1 MIQCKADPLCHLF
14 SISFTTHMTD
24 GQNGVLFWVKMGG
37 FMTKLYIINGP
48 MMGRSF
54 ALNGNTAFVGRAP
67 DNDIQINDRSVSR
80 KHLRIFKRGDHFF
93 VEDLNSQNGTW
104 IFGKELE
111 PGQECHVTEGL
122 PIGIGSILISL
133 VEGNSEEDL
142 VTQYSMDLLEPT
154 GKKWRNLPHNN
165 RRISDRRH
173 LELIHEVSTALMQS
187 LHINEIAEKIMDF
200 VFACL
205 KRIDSGAIL
214 LFEKETGGLKEII
227 VKSKEDGEE
236 IVFTYSRTIVNRV
249 IREGKAVIMSD
260 TSKEEREDLSDS
272 IEMMRVKS
280 IMCVPLIF
288 KSEVR
293 GAIYVHSIN
302 VPYGFR
308 KDDLLLLTG
317 LSTPATVA
325 LENALLYSKSKGI
338 EKALRRSEQK
348 YQALVE
354 HLEDMVFTMD
364 MDGRLIFCNPRTE
377 MLTGYSMDTLVHMT
391 YRDFVAPESVPV
403 VKSQIAS
410 LSKRGVIHPFPVTLL
425 HADGR
430 RVPMELTFT
439 SLRDEEDEAV
449 EIQGV
454 AKRIGGPPHAKKLP
468 SYEEAGATL

>member
-1 MIQCKADPLCHLF
+1 
-14 SISFTTHMTD
+14 
-24 GQNGVLFWVKMGG
+24 
-37 FMTKLYIINGP
+37 MTKLYIINGR
-48 MMGRSF
+48 MMGHSF
-54 ALNGNTAFVGRAP
+54 ELNGNTAFVGRAP

-80 KHLRIFKRGDHFF
+80 KHLRIFRKGDQLFI
-93 VEDLNSQNGTW
+93 EDLNSQNGTW
-104 IFGKELE
+104 IFGKQIE

-122 PIGIGSILISL
+122 PIGIGSIIISL
-133 VEGNSEEDL
+133 VERNSEEDL
-142 VTQYSMDLLEPT
+142 VTQYSIDLLKPT

-165 RRISDRRH
+165 RRISDHRH
-173 LELIHEVSTALMQS
+173 LELIHEVSTTLMQS
-187 LHINEIAEKIMDF
+187 LRIDEIAEKIMDSIF
-200 VFACL
+200 SCL

-214 LFEKETGGLKEII
+214 LLEKETGQLEEII
-227 VKSKEDGEE
+227 VRSKENREE
-236 IVFTYSRTIVNRV
+236 IIFNYSRTIVNRV
-249 IREGKAVIMSD
+249 IREGKAVMMSD

-272 IEMMRVKS
+272 IEMMRVRS

-338 EKALRRSEQK
+338 EEALRRSEQK

-354 HLEDMVFTMD
+354 NLEDMVFTMD
-364 MDGRLIFCNPRTE
+364 VDGRLIFCNPRTE
-377 MLTGYSMDTLVHMT
+377 MLTGYSMDTLIHMT
-391 YRDFVAPESVPV
+391 YRDFMAPKSVPI
-403 VKSQIAS
+403 VKRQMGS
-410 LSKRGVIHPFPVTLL
+410 LAKRRVTNPFQVTVL

-430 RVPMELTFT
+430 RVPIELTLS
-439 SLRDEEDEAV
+439 SLRDEQYKTV

-454 AKRIGGPPHAKKLP
+454 AKRIGGPLRTKELS

>member
-1 MIQCKADPLCHLF
+1 
-14 SISFTTHMTD
+14 
-24 GQNGVLFWVKMGG
+24 
-37 FMTKLYIINGP
+37 MTKLYIINGP
-48 MMGRSF
+48 MTGQSF
-54 ALNGNTAFVGRAP
+54 ELSGNTVFVGRAP
-67 DNDIQINDRSVSR
+67 DNDIQINDRSISR
-80 KHLRIFKRGDHFF
+80 KHLRIFRRDDQLFI
-93 VEDLNSQNGTW
+93 EDLNSQNGTW
-104 IFGKELE
+104 VFGKQIE

-142 VTQYSMDLLEPT
+142 VTQYSIDLLKPT
-154 GKKWRNLPHNN
+154 GKKWRNLSQDN
-165 RRISDRRH
+165 RRISDQRH
-173 LELIHEVSTALMQS
+173 LELIHEVSTTLMQS
-187 LHINEIAEKIMDF
+187 LHINEIAEKIMDSIF
-200 VFACL
+200 SCL

-214 LFEKETGGLKEII
+214 LFEKETGQLKEIL
-227 VKSKEDGEE
+227 VKSKEDREG

-249 IREGKAVIMSD
+249 IREGKAVMMSD

-338 EKALRRSEQK
+338 EEALRRSEQK
-348 YQALVE
+348 YQVLVE
-354 HLEDMVFTMD
+354 NLEDMVFTMEV
-364 MDGRLIFCNPRTE
+364 DGRLIFCNPRTE
-377 MLTGYSMDTLVHMT
+377 MLTGYSVDTLVHMT
-391 YRDFVAPESVPV
+391 YRDFVASESVRM

-410 LSKRGVIHPFPVTLL
+410 LSKRRVTHPFPVTIL

-430 RVPMELTFT
+430 QVYVELTLA
-439 SLRDEEDEAV
+439 SLRDEEDKTV

-454 AKRIGGPPHAKKLP
+454 GKRIEGPPRTRELP
-468 SYEEAGATL
+468 SYKEAGASL

>member
-1 MIQCKADPLCHLF
+1 
-14 SISFTTHMTD
+14 
-24 GQNGVLFWVKMGG
+24 
-37 FMTKLYIINGP
+37 MTKLYIINGP
-48 MMGRSF
+48 MMGNSF
-54 ALNGNTAFVGRAP
+54 ELNGNTAFVGRAP
-67 DNDIQINDRSVSR
+67 DNDIQINDRSISR
-80 KHLRIFKRGDHFF
+80 KHLKIFRRGDQLFI
-93 VEDLNSQNGTW
+93 EDLNSQNGTW
-104 IFGKELE
+104 IFGKQIE
-111 PGQECHVTEGL
+111 PRQECHVTEGL

-133 VEGNSEEDL
+133 VEGISEEDL
-142 VTQYSMDLLEPT
+142 VTQYSIDLLKPT
-154 GKKWRNLPHNN
+154 GKKWRNLSQDN

-173 LELIHEVSTALMQS
+173 LELIHEVSTTLMQS
-187 LHINEIAEKIMDF
+187 LHINEIAEKIMDSIF
-200 VFACL
+200 SCL

-214 LFEKETGGLKEII
+214 LFEKETGQLKEII
-227 VKSKEDGEE
+227 VKSKENREE
-236 IVFTYSRTIVNRV
+236 MAFTYSRTIVNRV
-249 IREGKAVIMSD
+249 IREGKAVMMSD

-293 GAIYVHSIN
+293 GAIYVHSVD

-338 EKALRRSEQK
+338 EEALRRSEQK

-354 HLEDMVFTMD
+354 NLEDMVFTMD

-391 YRDFVAPESVPV
+391 YRDFMAPESARV

-410 LSKRGVIHPFPVTLL
+410 LSKRGVSNPFPVTLL

-430 RVPMELTFT
+430 RVPIDLTL
-439 SLRDEEDEAV
+439 SPLRDEEYKTV

-454 AKRIGGPPHAKKLP
+454 AKKIGGPPRTKELP

>member
-1 MIQCKADPLCHLF
+1 
-14 SISFTTHMTD
+14 
-24 GQNGVLFWVKMGG
+24 
-37 FMTKLYIINGP
+37 MTKLYIINGR

-80 KHLRIFKRGDHFF
+80 RHLRIFKRGDQFF
-93 VEDLNSQNGTW
+93 IEDLNSQNGTW
-104 IFGKELE
+104 IFGKEIE

-122 PIGIGSILISL
+122 SIGIGSILISL

-142 VTQYSMDLLEPT
+142 VTQYSIDLLEPT

-187 LHINEIAEKIMDF
+187 LHINEIAEKIMDSIF
-200 VFACL
+200 SCL

-227 VKSKEDGEE
+227 VKSRENKEEN
-236 IVFTYSRTIVNRV
+236 IFAYSRTIVNRV
-249 IREGKAVIMSD
+249 IREGKAVMMSD

-338 EKALRRSEQK
+338 EEALRRSEQK

-354 HLEDMVFTMD
+354 NLEDMVFTMD
-364 MDGRLIFCNPRTE
+364 VDGRLIFCNPRME
-377 MLTGYSMDTLVHMT
+377 MLTGYSMDTLVHMN
-391 YRDFVAPESVPV
+391 YRDLMAPESVSL
-403 VKSQIAS
+403 VKSQMAS
-410 LSKRGVIHPFPVTLL
+410 LSKKRVTPPFQVVIL

-430 RVPMELTFT
+430 QVYVELTLA
-439 SLRDEEDEAV
+439 SLRDEQYNTV

-454 AKRIGGPPHAKKLP
+454 GKKIEGPPPRTKELP
-468 SYEEAGATL
+468 SYKEAGATL

>member
-1 MIQCKADPLCHLF
+1 
-14 SISFTTHMTD
+14 
-24 GQNGVLFWVKMGG
+24 
-37 FMTKLYIINGP
+37 MTKLYIINGP
-48 MMGRSF
+48 MVGRF
-54 ALNGNTAFVGRAP
+54 FELNGNTAFVGRAP

-80 KHLRIFKRGDHFF
+80 KHLRIFRRGDQFF
-93 VEDLNSQNGTW
+93 IEDLNSQNGTW
-104 IFGKELE
+104 IFGKEIE

-133 VEGNSEEDL
+133 VEGTSEEDL
-142 VTQYSMDLLEPT
+142 VTQYSIDLLKPK
-154 GKKWRNLPHNN
+154 GKKWRNLPHDN

-173 LELIHEVSTALMQS
+173 LELIHEVSTTLMQS
-187 LHINEIAEKIMDF
+187 LHINEIAQKIMDSIF
-200 VFACL
+200 SCL

-214 LFEKETGGLKEII
+214 LLEHETGQLNEII
-227 VKSKEDGEE
+227 VKSKENREE
-236 IVFTYSRTIVNRV
+236 TIFTYSRTIVNRV
-249 IREGKAVIMSD
+249 IREGKAVMMSD

-325 LENALLYSKSKGI
+325 LENALLYSKSKGM
-338 EKALRRSEQK
+338 EEELRRSEQK

-354 HLEDMVFTMD
+354 NVEDMVFTVD

-391 YRDFVAPESVPV
+391 YRDLVAPESIPV
-403 VKSQIAS
+403 VERQLAS
-410 LSKRGVIHPFPVTLL
+410 LSKGGVSNPFQVTIL

-430 RVPMELTFT
+430 KVHIELTL
-439 SLRDEEDEAV
+439 SPLRDEKDETV

-454 AKRIGGPPHAKKLP
+454 AKRIGGPTRAKELP
-468 SYEEAGATL
+468 SCEEAGASL

>member
-1 MIQCKADPLCHLF
+1 
-14 SISFTTHMTD
+14 
-24 GQNGVLFWVKMGG
+24 
-37 FMTKLYIINGP
+37 MTKLYIINGP
-48 MMGRSF
+48 MMGHSF
-54 ALNGNTAFVGRAP
+54 ELNGNTAFVGRAP
-67 DNDIQINDRSVSR
+67 DNDIQIKDRSVSR
-80 KHLRIFKRGDHFF
+80 KHLRIFRRDGQFF
-93 VEDLNSQNGTW
+93 IEDLNSQNGTW
-104 IFGKELE
+104 IFGKEVE

-133 VEGNSEEDL
+133 VEGTSEEDL
-142 VTQYSMDLLEPT
+142 VTQYSIDLLKPT

-165 RRISDRRH
+165 RRISDQRH
-173 LELIHEVSTALMQS
+173 LELIHEVSTILMQS
-187 LHINEIAEKIMDF
+187 LHINEIAEKIMDSIF
-200 VFACL
+200 SCL

-214 LFEKETGGLKEII
+214 LFEKETGQLKEII
-227 VKSKEDGEE
+227 VKSKENREE
-236 IVFTYSRTIVNRV
+236 MAFTYSRTIVNRV
-249 IREGKAVIMSD
+249 IREGKAVMMSD

-293 GAIYVHSIN
+293 GAIYVHSIE

-338 EKALRRSEQK
+338 EEALRRSEQK

-354 HLEDMVFTMD
+354 NLEDMVFTMD
-364 MDGRLIFCNPRTE
+364 MNGRLIFCNPRTE

-391 YRDFVAPESVPV
+391 YRDFMASESARV

-410 LSKRGVIHPFPVTLL
+410 LSKRGVSNPFRVTIL

-430 RVPMELTFT
+430 RVPIELTL
-439 SLRDEEDEAV
+439 SPLRDEKYEIV

-454 AKRIGGPPHAKKLP
+454 AKKIGEPPRTKELP

>member
-1 MIQCKADPLCHLF
+1 
-14 SISFTTHMTD
+14 
-24 GQNGVLFWVKMGG
+24 MGG
-37 FMTKLYIINGP
+37 SVTKLYIINGP
-48 MMGRSF
+48 MMGHSF
-54 ALNGNTAFVGRAP
+54 ELYGNTAFVGRAP

-80 KHLRIFKRGDHFF
+80 RHLRIFKRGDKFF
-93 VEDLNSQNGTW
+93 IEDLNSHNGTW
-104 IFGKELE
+104 IFGKQID

-122 PIGIGSILISL
+122 PIGIGSVLTSL
-133 VEGNSEEDL
+133 VEGSSEEDL
-142 VTQYSMDLLEPT
+142 VTQYSIDLLKPM
-154 GKKWRNLPHNN
+154 GKKWRNLSQDN
-165 RRISDRRH
+165 RRISDHRH
-173 LELIHEVSTALMQS
+173 LEIIHEVSTTLMQS
-187 LHINEIAEKIMDF
+187 LHINEIAGKIMDSIF
-200 VFACL
+200 TCL

-214 LFEKETGGLKEII
+214 LLEKGSGQLKEII
-227 VKSKEDGEE
+227 VRSKEDGEE
-236 IVFTYSRTIVNRV
+236 IIFTYSRTIVNRV
-249 IREGKAVIMSD
+249 IREGKAVMMSD
-260 TSKEEREDLSDS
+260 TSKEAREDLSDS

-338 EKALRRSEQK
+338 EEALRRSEQK

-354 HLEDMVFTMD
+354 NLEDMVFTMD
-364 MDGRLIFCNPRTE
+364 VDGRLIFCNPRTE

-391 YRDFVAPESVPV
+391 YRDFVSHESVPE

-410 LSKRGVIHPFPVTLL
+410 LSKRKVTNPFQVTIL

-430 RVPMELTFT
+430 RVQIELILF
-439 SLRDEEDEAV
+439 SLRDEEYETV

-454 AKRIGGPPHAKKLP
+454 GKKTGGFNRAKQLP
-468 SYEEAGATL
+468 SYEQRGATI

>member
-1 MIQCKADPLCHLF
+1 
-14 SISFTTHMTD
+14 
-24 GQNGVLFWVKMGG
+24 
-37 FMTKLYIINGP
+37 MTKLYIINGP
-48 MMGRSF
+48 MMGHSF
-54 ALNGNTAFVGRAP
+54 ELNGNTAFVGRAP

-80 KHLRIFKRGDHFF
+80 KHLRIFRRGDQFF
-93 VEDLNSQNGTW
+93 IEDLNSQNGTW
-104 IFGKELE
+104 IFGKQIE

-133 VEGNSEEDL
+133 VEGDSEEDL
-142 VTQYSMDLLEPT
+142 ATQYSIDLLKPT
-154 GKKWRNLPHNN
+154 GKKWRNLSQDN
-165 RRISDRRH
+165 RRISDQRH
-173 LELIHEVSTALMQS
+173 LELIHEVSTNLMQS
-187 LHINEIAEKIMDF
+187 SHIHEIAEKIMDSIF
-200 VFACL
+200 SCL
-205 KRIDSGAIL
+205 KRIDSSAIL
-214 LFEKETGGLKEII
+214 LFEKETGQLKEIMA
-227 VKSKEDGEE
+227 KSKKDREG

-249 IREGKAVIMSD
+249 IREGKAVMMSD

-338 EKALRRSEQK
+338 EEALRRSEQK

-354 HLEDMVFTMD
+354 NIEDMVFTMD
-364 MDGRLIFCNPRTE
+364 LDGRLIFCNPRTE

-391 YRDFVAPESVPV
+391 YRDFLAPESVPV
-403 VKSQIAS
+403 VKSQIAY
-410 LSKRGVIHPFPVTLL
+410 LSRKRVTNPFPVTIL
-425 HADGR
+425 HAEGR
-430 RVPMELTFT
+430 RVHIELTLF
-439 SLRDEEDEAV
+439 SLRDEEHETI

-454 AKRIGGPPHAKKLP
+454 GKRIGALSRTKELP
-468 SYEEAGATL
+468 SYEEAGASL

>member
-1 MIQCKADPLCHLF
+1 
-14 SISFTTHMTD
+14 
-24 GQNGVLFWVKMGG
+24 
-37 FMTKLYIINGP
+37 MTKLYIINGP
-48 MMGRSF
+48 MMGHSF
-54 ALNGNTAFVGRAP
+54 ELNGNTAFVGRAP
-67 DNDIQINDRSVSR
+67 DNDIQIKDRSVSR
-80 KHLRIFKRGDHFF
+80 KHLRILRRGSQFF
-93 VEDLNSQNGTW
+93 IEDLNSQNGTW
-104 IFGKELE
+104 IFGKEIE

-133 VEGNSEEDL
+133 VEGTSEEDL
-142 VTQYSMDLLEPT
+142 VTQYSIDLLKPT
-154 GKKWRNLPHNN
+154 GKKWRNLPHSN
-165 RRISDRRH
+165 RRISDQRH
-173 LELIHEVSTALMQS
+173 LELIHEVSTTLMQS
-187 LHINEIAEKIMDF
+187 LHINEIAEKIMDSIF
-200 VFACL
+200 SCL

-214 LFEKETGGLKEII
+214 LFEKETGQLKEII
-227 VKSKEDGEE
+227 VKSKENKEE
-236 IVFTYSRTIVNRV
+236 MVFTYSRTIVNRV
-249 IREGKAVIMSD
+249 IREGKAVMMSD
-260 TSKEEREDLSDS
+260 TSEEDRADLSDS

-293 GAIYVHSIN
+293 GAIYVHSID

-338 EKALRRSEQK
+338 EEALRRSEQK

-354 HLEDMVFTMD
+354 NLEDMVFTMD

-391 YRDFVAPESVPV
+391 YRDFMASESARV
-403 VKSQIAS
+403 VKSQIVS
-410 LSKRGVIHPFPVTLL
+410 LSKRVMSNPFRVTIL

-430 RVPMELTFT
+430 RVPIELTL
-439 SLRDEEDEAV
+439 SPLRDEKYEIV

-454 AKRIGGPPHAKKLP
+454 AKKKGEPPRTKELP

>member
-1 MIQCKADPLCHLF
+1 
-14 SISFTTHMTD
+14 
-24 GQNGVLFWVKMGG
+24 
-37 FMTKLYIINGP
+37 MTKLYIINGP
-48 MMGRSF
+48 MMGNSF
-54 ALNGNTAFVGRAP
+54 ELNGNTAFVGRAP
-67 DNDIQINDRSVSR
+67 DNDIQINDRSISR
-80 KHLRIFKRGDHFF
+80 KHLKIFRRGDQLFI
-93 VEDLNSQNGTW
+93 EDLNSQNGTW
-104 IFGKELE
+104 IFGKQIE

-122 PIGIGSILISL
+122 PIGIGSIIISL
-133 VEGNSEEDL
+133 VERNSEEDL
-142 VTQYSMDLLEPT
+142 VTQYSIDLLKPT

-165 RRISDRRH
+165 RRISDHRH
-173 LELIHEVSTALMQS
+173 LELIHEVSTTLMQS
-187 LHINEIAEKIMDF
+187 LRIDEIAEKIMDSIF
-200 VFACL
+200 SCL

-214 LFEKETGGLKEII
+214 LLEKETGQLEEII
-227 VKSKEDGEE
+227 VRSKENREE
-236 IVFTYSRTIVNRV
+236 IIFNYSRTIVNRV
-249 IREGKAVIMSD
+249 IREGKAVMMSD

-338 EKALRRSEQK
+338 EEALRRSEQK

-354 HLEDMVFTMD
+354 SSEDMVFTMD
-364 MDGRLIFCNPRTE
+364 VDGRLIFCNPRTE
-377 MLTGYSMDTLVHMT
+377 MLTGYSTDTLIHMT
-391 YRDFVAPESVPV
+391 YRDFVAPESVPI
-403 VKSQIAS
+403 VKSQMAS
-410 LSKRGVIHPFPVTLL
+410 LSKRRVTNPFQVTIL

-430 RVPMELTFT
+430 QVHVELTLS
-439 SLRDEEDEAV
+439 SLRDEEYKTV

-454 AKRIGGPPHAKKLP
+454 AKRIGGPPRAKELP
-468 SYEEAGATL
+468 SYEEAGASF